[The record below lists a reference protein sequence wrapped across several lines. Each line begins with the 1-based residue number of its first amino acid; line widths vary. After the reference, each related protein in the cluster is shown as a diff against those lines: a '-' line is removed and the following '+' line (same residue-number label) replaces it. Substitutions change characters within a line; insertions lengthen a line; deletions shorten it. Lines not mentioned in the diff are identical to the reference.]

1 MLGNSGE
8 ALEQAAQGCGGVT
21 VSGGVQEP
29 RRYVTEGH
37 GLVGKYWW

>member
-21 VSGGVQEP
+21 VSGGVQENS
-29 RRYVTEGH
+29 RCGIEGC
-37 GLVGKYWW
+37 GLGDVG